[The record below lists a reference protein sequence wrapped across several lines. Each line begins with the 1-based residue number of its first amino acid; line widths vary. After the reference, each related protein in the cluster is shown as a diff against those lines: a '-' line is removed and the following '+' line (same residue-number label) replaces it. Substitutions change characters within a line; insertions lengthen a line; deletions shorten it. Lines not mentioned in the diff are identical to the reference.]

1 MALFAPFC
9 PRSLSSPWRW
19 HHFSPFIQP
28 TTSIFLFNERMGE
41 KMCYMIMSLPEY
53 PYDLCVCNE
62 KNDAFRESL
71 YSFSVGN
78 LLETFVFRE
87 MGTCKKISND
97 KLLFS

>member
-9 PRSLSSPWRW
+9 PRSLSSPCWW

-71 YSFSVGN
+71 YSSSVDNIFGHRN
-78 LLETFVFRE
+78 
-87 MGTCKKISND
+87 KD